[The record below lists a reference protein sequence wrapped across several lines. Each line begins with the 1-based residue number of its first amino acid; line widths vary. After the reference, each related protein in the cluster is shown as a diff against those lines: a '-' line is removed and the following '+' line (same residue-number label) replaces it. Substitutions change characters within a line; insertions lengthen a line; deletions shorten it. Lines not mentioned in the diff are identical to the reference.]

1 MFISA
6 RSAKQIALKISSIV
20 KQNINIMDEN
30 GYIIAST
37 DPKRIGNLHVGA
49 KKIIDEHLAEFYV
62 KKEDETLTT
71 RAGLNLPI
79 RINGKT
85 IGVVGITGPYDQVFN
100 YGQIVREMTEI
111 LIRESYVKEQERLD
125 KKIENRYLEDWILG
139 NGKEDGQAFVERG
152 IELHIDILRP
162 RRAMVLRLEN
172 FRSLSGTSA
181 GQKQIERVEK
191 SIRRFICKQ
200 PTNIFLSLTTK
211 QICLVT
217 PRDDNQ
223 MMQLAQT
230 LIQEIQET
238 CGVQLLAG
246 IDDNPL
252 GTLDVKTAYFKANK
266 ASHACRQPAQ
276 ITLYSQMTAEIFLAE
291 ISPDAKREYLH
302 RMFPDCSI
310 EKIRLW
316 IHLLEIYFEEDGSIE
331 RAAKRLFIHKNTL
344 QYRLGKLKE
353 ITGYDPRNISEL
365 FPLQIAVLIWEQNK
379 SFFNGDSPTGNPNKI
394 PKHTCL

>member
-6 RSAKQIALKISSIV
+6 RSAKQIAQKISSIV
-20 KQNINIMDEN
+20 KQHINIMDEN

-37 DPKRIGNLHVGA
+37 DPKRIGNLHAGA
-49 KKIIDEHLAEFYV
+49 KKIIDEHLTEFYV
-62 KKEDETLTT
+62 KEENETPTT

-100 YGQIVREMTEI
+100 YGQIVREMTQI

-125 KKIENRYLEDWILG
+125 KKIENRYLKDWILG
-139 NGKEDGQAFVERG
+139 NGTEDGQAFVERG

-191 SIRRFICKQ
+191 SVRKFICKQ

-238 CGVQLLAG
+238 CGARLLAG
-246 IDDNPL
+246 IDDAPL

-266 ASHACRQPAQ
+266 ASHACRLPTQV
-276 ITLYSQMTAEIFLAE
+276 ILYSQMTAEIFLAE

-310 EKIRLW
+310 EKIRIW

-331 RAAKRLFIHKNTL
+331 RAAKCLFIHKNTL
-344 QYRLGKLKE
+344 QYKLRKLAS
-353 ITGYDPRNISEL
+353 ITNHDVRIPRDSALYYIAIQ
-365 FPLQIAVLIWEQNK
+365 FFRDLQSL
-379 SFFNGDSPTGNPNKI
+379 
-394 PKHTCL
+394 